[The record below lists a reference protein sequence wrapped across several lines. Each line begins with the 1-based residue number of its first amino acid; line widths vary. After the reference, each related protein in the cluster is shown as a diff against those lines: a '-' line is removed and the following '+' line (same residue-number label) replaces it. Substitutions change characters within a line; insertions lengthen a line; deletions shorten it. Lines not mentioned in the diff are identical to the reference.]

1 MKPRELFHVVNK
13 IAKLN
18 YMKDIII
25 KDAKVVNEGKILRD
39 TSLLIR
45 NGIIEKIYRE
55 AVPVSVL
62 ENAEVI
68 DASGKFLLPGV
79 IDDQVHFREPGLT
92 HKGDLHSESKAAVAG
107 GVTSFMEMPNTVP
120 QATTQDLLEQKYQRA
135 SEVSLAN
142 YSFYMGATND
152 NLDEILKTDPSRVC
166 GIKVFMGSS
175 TGNMLVD
182 NPATLSSLFRESRM
196 LIAVHCEDE
205 NIVQANLAA
214 AVEKY
219 GEEIPVSEH
228 PRIRDVSACFSS
240 SSKAV
245 ELAKKYGTRLHIL
258 HVSTGAE
265 IALFESA
272 PVKSKKI
279 TAEVCVHHLWFSDA
293 DYEKYGGRIKW
304 NPAIKTAN
312 DRASL
317 IKALNDNKIDII
329 ATDHAPH
336 TEEEKSRK
344 YLKMPSG
351 GPLVEHSLVA
361 MLELSRN
368 GKISME
374 KVVEKMCHAP
384 ADLFGV
390 EKRGFIRKGY
400 KADLVLVDAGK
411 WTVSKDNILAK
422 CNWSP
427 FEGESFY
434 YYVTKTFVNGNL
446 VYDNPSPGGKGT
458 FFEQKKGE
466 RLSFSRNAEG

>member
-1 MKPRELFHVVNK
+1 
-13 IAKLN
+13 
-18 YMKDIII
+18 MKDIII

-45 NGIIEKIYRE
+45 NGIIEKIFRNS
-55 AVPVSVL
+55 VPKAILANS
-62 ENAEVI
+62 EII
-68 DASGKFLLPGV
+68 DASGKYLLPGV

-92 HKGDLHSESKAAVAG
+92 HKGDIYSESKAAVAG
-107 GVTSFMEMPNTVP
+107 GVTSFMEMPNTIP
-120 QATTQDLLEQKYQRA
+120 QATTQELLNQKYQRA

-142 YSFYMGATND
+142 YSFYIGATND
-152 NLDEILKTDPSRVC
+152 NLEELLKTDPEKVC

-182 NPATLSSLFRESRM
+182 NPKTLASLFQKSKM

-205 NIVQANLAA
+205 SIVQANLAL

-219 GEEIPVSEH
+219 GEEIPLSEH
-228 PRIRDVSACFSS
+228 PKIRDASACFNS

-245 ELAKKYGTRLHIL
+245 ELAKKFGTRLHIL
-258 HVSTGAE
+258 HISTAAE

-272 PVKSKKI
+272 PIKSKKI
-279 TAEVCVHHLWFSDA
+279 TSEVCVHHLWFSDA
-293 DYEKYGGRIKW
+293 DYEKYGAKIKW
-304 NPAIKTAN
+304 NPAIKSAS
-312 DRASL
+312 DRAGL
-317 IKALNDNKIDII
+317 IKAVNENRIDVI

-336 TEEEKSRK
+336 TEEEKDRP

-361 MLELSRN
+361 MLEMSRN
-368 GKISME
+368 GKISIE

-384 ADLFGV
+384 ADLFGI
-390 EKRGFIRKGY
+390 EKRGYIRKGY

-411 WTVSKDNILAK
+411 WTVSKENIQAK

-427 FEGESFY
+427 FEGNSFY
-434 YYVTKTFVNGNL
+434 YFVTNTFVNGKM
-446 VYDNPSPGGKGT
+446 VYENNNPGKKGT
-458 FFEQKKGE
+458 FHEDSKGE
-466 RLSFSRNAEG
+466 RLIFNRDTL

>member
-1 MKPRELFHVVNK
+1 MR
-13 IAKLN
+13 
-18 YMKDIII
+18 DIII

-45 NGIIEKIYRE
+45 NGVIEKIFRDSVPE
-55 AVPVSVL
+55 AIL
-62 ENAEVI
+62 AQADVI
-68 DASGKFLLPGV
+68 DASGKFLLPGI

-92 HKGDLHSESKAAVAG
+92 HKGDLYTESKAAVAG
-107 GVTSFMEMPNTVP
+107 GVTSFMEMPNTSP
-120 QATTQDLLEQKYQRA
+120 QATTQEILNKKYERA

-142 YSFYMGATND
+142 YSFYIGATND
-152 NLDEILKTDPSRVC
+152 NLEELLKTDPSKVC

-182 NPATLSSLFRESRM
+182 NPDTLSALFQQSKM

-205 NIVQANLAA
+205 SIVQANLAA
-214 AVEKY
+214 AIEKF
-219 GEEIPVSEH
+219 GEDIPVSEH
-228 PRIRDVSACFSS
+228 PKIRDASACFKS

-245 ELAKKYGTRLHIL
+245 ELAKKFGTRLHIL
-258 HVSTGAE
+258 HLSTAAE
-265 IALFESA
+265 IALFESG
-272 PVKSKKI
+272 PVKNKKI

-293 DYEKYGGRIKW
+293 DYEKYGARIKW
-304 NPAIKTAN
+304 NPAIKSAN

-317 IKALNDNKIDII
+317 MKAVIENRIDVI

-336 TEEEKSRK
+336 TSEEKSNP

-361 MLELSRN
+361 MLEMSRN

-384 ADLFGV
+384 ADLFGI
-390 EKRGFIRKGY
+390 EKRGYIRKGY

-411 WTVSKDNILAK
+411 WIVSKENIQAK

-434 YYVTKTFVNGNL
+434 YYITHTFVNGRL
-446 VYDNPSPGGKGT
+446 VYENDSPGKKGT
-458 FFEQKKGE
+458 FHEEEKGE
-466 RLSFSRNAEG
+466 RLAFNREAQ

>member
-1 MKPRELFHVVNK
+1 
-13 IAKLN
+13 
-18 YMKDIII
+18 MKDIII

-45 NGIIEKIYRE
+45 NGIIEKIFRE
-55 AVPVSVL
+55 AVPESIL
-62 ENAEVI
+62 ANADVI
-68 DASGKFLLPGV
+68 DAAGKFLMPGV

-92 HKGDLHSESKAAVAG
+92 HKGDIYSESKAAVAG
-107 GVTSFMEMPNTVP
+107 GITSFMEMPNTVP
-120 QATTQDLLEQKYQRA
+120 QATTQELLNQKYQRA

-142 YSFYMGATND
+142 YSFYIGATND
-152 NLDEILKTDPSRVC
+152 NLEELLRTDPSTVC

-182 NPATLSSLFRESRM
+182 NPVTLSSLFQKSKM

-214 AVEKY
+214 ATEKY

-228 PRIRDVSACFSS
+228 PKIRDVSACFNS

-245 ELAKKYGTRLHIL
+245 ELAKKFGTRLHIL
-258 HVSTGAE
+258 HVSTAAE

-279 TAEVCVHHLWFSDA
+279 TSEVCVHHLWFSDA
-293 DYEKYGGRIKW
+293 DYEKYGARIKW
-304 NPAIKTAN
+304 NPAIKSAN

-317 IKALNDNKIDII
+317 MKAVNDNKIDVI

-336 TEEEKSRK
+336 TEEEKGRP

-361 MLELSRN
+361 MLEMSRN
-368 GKISME
+368 GKITME

-390 EKRGFIRKGY
+390 EKRGYIRKGY
-400 KADLVLVDAGK
+400 KADIVLVDAGK
-411 WTVSKDNILAK
+411 WSVSKENIQAK

-434 YYVTKTFVNGNL
+434 YYVSHTFVNGNL
-446 VYDNPSPGGKGT
+446 VYENTLPGRKGT
-458 FFEQKKGE
+458 FYEEKKGE
-466 RLSFSRNAEG
+466 RLSFSRNAED